1 MSDRQVRK
9 VRATKSKRRPR
20 GLLYNWPSLVLSSG
34 SAIVTLRTAP
44 TVPFDGAIAAAR
56 TCYSPRVIGTAE
68 VTDSQRNSIGSLTF
82 DAGHHTVYQHAN
94 FEFGLEN
101 ISRQF
106 VWSFLHSY
114 PFYNSEQSSQR
125 YVKLREP
132 RAYVPPLS
140 GEARDVYEAAVL
152 RAWDRYAELSA
163 LLKDD
168 AFAILKE
175 LRYVRPTTNP
185 ERLKQ
190 IEKDAEKRAIETAR
204 YVIPIAAFTSMVHTL
219 SGIVL
224 HRLHRMMNT
233 GDAPYETREVVSE
246 MVRLVKEWDP
256 AFFEKVGLAPMPA
269 DAVPETHIPT
279 TRRGGDV
286 FAAQFDARLNG
297 RWSRLRDVSPDAE
310 EIVAEAVRSVFG
322 LTDSEMSDD
331 EAIEQVMNPARNR
344 YRLEVLNVSH
354 HSPLMRALH
363 HAHYVFEKRLS
374 HTADSQDQRH
384 RMVPASRPLITLAD
398 TARPDYIT
406 PQLIRANPRAKTVY
420 DEAMNEGWT
429 AKNRL
434 LELGVPVEFAIYV
447 LPNAKTLRFIESGSL
462 LSLLHKW
469 TQRSCFN
476 AQEEIYLASM
486 DEIAQVRA
494 AHPRIGRHIGPPCVV
509 RNGLISPRCTEGSHF
524 CGVPVWKDF
533 PNAVRRL

>member
-1 MSDRQVRK
+1 
-9 VRATKSKRRPR
+9 
-20 GLLYNWPSLVLSSG
+20 
-34 SAIVTLRTAP
+34 
-44 TVPFDGAIAAAR
+44 
-56 TCYSPRVIGTAE
+56 VIGTAE
-68 VTDSQRNSIGSLTF
+68 ITDSQRNSIGSLTF

-106 VWSFLHSY
+106 VWTFLHSY

-132 RAYVPPLS
+132 RAYVPPIT
-140 GEARDVYEAAVL
+140 GEARDVYECAVV

-175 LRYVRPTTNP
+175 LRYVRATTNP

-204 YVIPIAAFTSMVHTL
+204 YVIPIAAFTSMVHTV

-233 GDAPYETREVVSE
+233 GDAPHETREVVSE

-256 AFFEKVGLAPMPA
+256 NFFEKVGLAPLAA
-269 DAVPETHIPT
+269 DAVPEAHVPAAT
-279 TRRGGDV
+279 RGGDCYV
-286 FAAQFDARLNG
+286 KEFDARLNG

-310 EIVAEAVRSVFG
+310 EMLADAVRSVFG
-322 LTDSEMSDD
+322 LASSEMNDD

-354 HSPLMRALH
+354 HSPLMRSLH
-363 HAHYVFEKRLS
+363 HVSYVFEKRLS

-384 RMVPASRPLITLAD
+384 RMVPASRPLMTFAD
-398 TARPDYIT
+398 TQSPDYIT
-406 PQLIRANPRAKTVY
+406 PRLIAANPKAKAVY
-420 DEAMNEGWT
+420 DQAMREAWT

-434 LELGVPVEFAIYV
+434 LALGVPVEFAIYM

-469 TQRSCFN
+469 TQRTCFN

-486 DEIAQVRA
+486 DEIEQVRS
-494 AHPRIGRHIGPPCVV
+494 AHPRIGKHIGPPCVI

-524 CGVPVWKDF
+524 CGVPVWRDF
-533 PNAVRRL
+533 PNAIRRL